1 MHFYY
6 SNKPLRDMR
15 VQDECKSF
23 VGQYL
28 CSSCL
33 KPLQLCSKIIAIT
46 RQSHRFY
53 ALIALSLQSGKNGDE
68 KGFNRREKRVGYIE
82 AVKE

>member
-1 MHFYY
+1 M
-6 SNKPLRDMR
+6 
-15 VQDECKSF
+15 QDECKAF

-28 CSSCL
+28 CPSCL
-33 KPLQLCSKIIAIT
+33 NSLQLCSKIIAIK

-53 ALIALSLQSGKNGDE
+53 VLIALSLQSGKNGDE

>member
-23 VGQYL
+23 VGQCLY
-28 CSSCL
+28 SSCL
-33 KPLQLCSKIIAIT
+33 NSLKLHTKSIVIT
-46 RQSHRFY
+46 HQSHRFY
-53 ALIALSLQSGKNGDE
+53 ILIALSLQSGMNGDE
-68 KGFNRREKRVGYIE
+68 KELNRKEKRVGYIE